1 MSNKRYDH
9 TSFAHNLRATR
20 EMRELTQEQLA
31 DMTGLQ
37 PAAVSHF
44 ETGQRQPNLRNLVR
58 LVIALNTSPNNLLT
72 P

>member
-1 MSNKRYDH
+1 MSSKRYDH
-9 TSFAHNLRATR
+9 TSFPHNLRATR
-20 EMRELTQEQLA
+20 EMRELTQDQLA
-31 DMTGLQ
+31 ELTGLQ

-58 LVIALNTSPNNLLT
+58 LALALNTSPDNLLT